1 MMRPVTCIYYYP
13 IINGAV
19 AGKFS
24 TSWSDEDWEGRAAL
38 QKKVVDH
45 PPCGIKDGNIRRS
58 IVAEPPSLA
67 LHETLTRV
75 VEIASMVRC
84 DSGGAD

>member
-24 TSWSDEDWEGRAAL
+24 TSWSDEDWAGRAEL
-38 QKKVVDH
+38 QKKWLIIRLEESRM
-45 PPCGIKDGNIRRS
+45 GILD
-58 IVAEPPSLA
+58 A
-67 LHETLTRV
+67 LLWQNHHHLHY
-75 VEIASMVRC
+75 MKL
-84 DSGGAD
+84 